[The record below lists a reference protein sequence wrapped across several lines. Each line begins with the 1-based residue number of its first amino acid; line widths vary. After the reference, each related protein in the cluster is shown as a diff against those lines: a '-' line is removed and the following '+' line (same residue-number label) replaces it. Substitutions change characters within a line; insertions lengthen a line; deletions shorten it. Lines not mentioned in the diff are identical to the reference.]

1 MKILLVT
8 ILLLFSMIGS
18 PVKAATIILTSDKQ
32 LNDLLDPDKKIDL
45 STGRN
50 KRSAS
55 LREICETAQKTGDKT
70 LTIAFDEF
78 FRQYR
83 EQAGTDRRLTPDM
96 DEYVDAD
103 DDSHRRCPSCRSV
116 NLKVAPLPSSTLW
129 FSVALLGLPLLF
141 IKRDWTCAKCGHE
154 WSQ

>member
-1 MKILLVT
+1 MSDGSETVQSFKSEAEAHLARSKLASMTIQASVHKFSRYRAMAAGGYVLKVAPRDASRARAIL
-8 ILLLFSMIGS
+8 
-18 PVKAATIILTSDKQ
+18 
-32 LNDLLDPDKKIDL
+32 KKID
-45 STGRN
+45 T
-50 KRSAS
+50 
-55 LREICETAQKTGDKT
+55 EI
-70 LTIAFDEF
+70 
-78 FRQYR
+78 
-83 EQAGTDRRLTPDM
+83 DM